1 MPKYTFRQYETT
13 THIVQFEADSL
24 EHAKELMDEVF
35 DVDDLPESEKF
46 WKNGQTDWDEPK
58 EVVGNGVLDLSAIG
72 NTHEDEEEEF

>member
-46 WKNGQTDWDEPK
+46 WKNGQTDWDEPT
-58 EVVGNGVLDLSAIG
+58 EVVGNGVVDLSAI
-72 NTHEDEEEEF
+72 NSDDDYEEDN